1 MIYIQYYFPEEQIRK
16 EIGLQ
21 ETHIAAGKHRKCAY
35 LTLEAA
41 DYHQKLTLKAAK
53 VDLDFNAHMFVFL
66 LTKKR
71 TKFC

>member
-1 MIYIQYYFPEEQIRK
+1 MTSRANLTVIVIYIQYSLPEGRIRK

-41 DYHQKLTLKAAK
+41 DYHQKLYKT
-53 VDLDFNAHMFVFL
+53 
-66 LTKKR
+66 
-71 TKFC
+71 